1 MRIYFGNVG
10 FGWRMYGIGYK
21 SKWFLGF
28 SMACNIGKFHSWGVE
43 AK

>member
-1 MRIYFGNVG
+1 MRIYFGRVA

-28 SMACNIGKFHSWGVE
+28 SMACNGGKSHYWGVE